1 MAPHEF
7 AIDGFS
13 CQMWQVRKK
22 ATHDESPLCLVV
34 CWQENCGVASV
45 SLGGEPEFD
54 AIGGVIDRK
63 ESKAL
68 FKGQFVF
75 CPVVLVHVAP
85 IAGLVPLNAKQDVVL
100 RQLAECVRRGYDL
113 AKPKS
118 GDGEGLRAH
127 VTPPA
132 TIS

>member
-22 ATHDESPLCLVV
+22 ATHDGSPLCLVV
-34 CWQENCGVASV
+34 FWQENRGVASV

-68 FKGQFVF
+68 FKGQFVLRA
-75 CPVVLVHVAP
+75 VILVHVAP
-85 IAGLVPLNAKQDVVL
+85 IAGLVPLNGKQDVVL
-100 RQLAECVRRGYDL
+100 RQLVERARCGYDL
-113 AKPKS
+113 AKPEF
-118 GDGEGLRAH
+118 GDGEGRAH
-127 VTPPA
+127 KP
-132 TIS
+132 